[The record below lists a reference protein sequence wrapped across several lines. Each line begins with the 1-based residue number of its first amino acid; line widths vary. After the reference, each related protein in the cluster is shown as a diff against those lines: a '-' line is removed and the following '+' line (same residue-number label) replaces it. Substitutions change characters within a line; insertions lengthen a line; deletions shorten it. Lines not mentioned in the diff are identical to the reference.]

1 MNGNRDFNM
10 TEATRL
16 TRAGR
21 LSEASRLISRTL
33 ADAPEEHRAARMTPP
48 KNGHA
53 SAGSIGTF
61 VDAVY
66 PTAAGE
72 RRYKLYLPSGHGGAP
87 LPLVVML
94 HGGTQ
99 GAEDFAAG
107 TRMNS
112 VAERERFRVVYPE
125 QSAAANSMKY
135 WNWFRAADQRRGA
148 GEPALIAGITRQVIR
163 RYGAGGAP
171 TYVAG
176 FSAGGAMAAVMA
188 AVYPDLYAAVGVHSG
203 LAYGAA
209 HDVPSAFAVMKQG
222 PPTDVRLPGEAIPLI
237 VFQGDRDQT
246 VDRVN
251 GDRLIDQW
259 GTVTRNGRGAH
270 ATAGAAPT
278 RHEGRVA
285 GGRSYTQLSYPAA
298 GARPAMEQWIVHG
311 GGHAWSGGGPQG
323 SYTDESGP
331 DASAEMARF
340 FRQHAR

>member
-1 MNGNRDFNM
+1 VRRTVKSDSDTFGSEPLALEIEWRACGNERDTSRMNGNRDLNM

-33 ADAPEEHRAARMTPP
+33 ADVPEEHRAAHMTPP
-48 KNGHA
+48 MNGHA
-53 SAGSIGTF
+53 SAGTIGTF

-72 RRYKLYLPSGHGGAP
+72 RRYRLYLPSDHDGAP

-135 WNWFRAADQRRGA
+135 WNWFRAADQRPGA

-163 RYGAGGAP
+163 RYGAGGGP

-188 AVYPDLYAAVGVHSG
+188 AVYPDIYAAVGVHSG
-203 LAYGAA
+203 LAYGGSSRR
-209 HDVPSAFAVMKQG
+209 PIR
-222 PPTDVRLPGEAIPLI
+222 VRRDEA
-237 VFQGDRDQT
+237 
-246 VDRVN
+246 
-251 GDRLIDQW
+251 
-259 GTVTRNGRGAH
+259 GTVH
-270 ATAGAAPT
+270 
-278 RHEGRVA
+278 
-285 GGRSYTQLSYPAA
+285 
-298 GARPAMEQWIVHG
+298 
-311 GGHAWSGGGPQG
+311 
-323 SYTDESGP
+323 
-331 DASAEMARF
+331 
-340 FRQHAR
+340 